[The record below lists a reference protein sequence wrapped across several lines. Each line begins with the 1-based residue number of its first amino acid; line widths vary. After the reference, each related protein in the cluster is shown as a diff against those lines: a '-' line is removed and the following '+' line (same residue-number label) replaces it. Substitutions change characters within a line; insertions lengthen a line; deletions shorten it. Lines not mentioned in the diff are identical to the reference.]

1 MKVLQRYF
9 AVEIIRSV
17 FFVTLALLA
26 LITFFDLMAELRSV
40 SQNGYQLQHAF
51 LYVILGIPNNI
62 YDFMPIA
69 VLIGTIY
76 VMAQFAQNSEFTIMR
91 ASSMS
96 SKVAAIM
103 LGKVAFVFIIGTFIL
118 GELVAPISEKT
129 ANKVKLN
136 ATGASVTQGFRS
148 GLWAK
153 DLIHHNGV
161 EGLVTGSRFFNVK
174 EVLPD
179 RTLIGVKIYEFDT
192 DFHLTKEINAQ
203 SANYAEKNIWQL
215 VEVTE
220 THFPKNLVTEE
231 MSSENTLKYK
241 SKKIVSEITPDILAV
256 LFIDDPDHM
265 SAYDLFSYAQHLN
278 ESKQNAERYKVAFWK
293 KLTYPFTVLVMMALA
308 LPFAFLHARN
318 GGISLRIFSGI
329 MIGMVFYIVNS
340 LFSHVGLLNTWP
352 AFLTAIF
359 PSILFFILAMLGLR
373 YVERN

>member
-1 MKVLQRYF
+1 MKILQRYF
-9 AVEIIRSV
+9 ATEIIQAV

-26 LITFFDLMAELRSV
+26 LITFFDLMSELRSIN
-40 SQNGYQLQHAF
+40 QNGYQLQHAL
-51 LYVILGIPNNI
+51 LYVLLGVPNNI

-96 SKVAAIM
+96 SQTAAVM
-103 LGKVAFVFIIGTFIL
+103 LGKIAFVFVIITLFI
-118 GELVAPISEKT
+118 GEIVAPISEKT

-153 DLIHHNGV
+153 DLIHLNGIKGQV
-161 EGLVTGSRFFNVK
+161 IGSRFFNVK

-179 RTLIGVKIYEFDT
+179 RTLLGVKIYEFDT
-192 DFHLTKEINAQ
+192 DFHLTKEINSKRAV
-203 SANYAEKNIWQL
+203 YAEKNVWQL
-215 VEVTE
+215 FDVTE

-241 SKKIVSEITPDILAV
+241 SKKIISEITPDILAV
-256 LFIDDPDHM
+256 LFIEDPDKM
-265 SAYDLFSYAQHLN
+265 SAFDLFSYTQHLN
-278 ESKQNAERYKVAFWK
+278 ENKQNSERYKVAFWK
-293 KLTYPFTVLVMMALA
+293 KLTYPLTILVMMALA

-340 LFSHVGLLNTWP
+340 LFSHLGLLNTWP

-359 PSILFFILAMLGLR
+359 PSILFFILAVFGLR

>member
-9 AVEIIRSV
+9 ATEIIQAV

-26 LITFFDLMAELRSV
+26 LITFFDLMSELRSIN
-40 SQNGYQLQHAF
+40 QNGYQLQHAL
-51 LYVILGIPNNI
+51 LYVLLGIPNNI

-96 SKVAAIM
+96 SQIAAGM
-103 LGKVAFVFIIGTFIL
+103 LFKIALIFVIATFFI
-118 GELVAPISEKT
+118 GEIVAPISEKT

-153 DLIHHNGV
+153 DLIHQNGV
-161 EGLVTGSRFFNVK
+161 KGAITGSRFFNVK

-179 RTLIGVKIYEFDT
+179 RTLMGVKIYEFDT

-203 SANYAEKNIWQL
+203 RAIYSEKNVWKLI
-215 VEVTE
+215 EVTE

-231 MSSENTLKYK
+231 ISSENTLKLK
-241 SKKIVSEITPDILAV
+241 SKKIISEITPDILAV
-256 LFIDDPDHM
+256 LFIEDPDRM
-265 SAYDLFSYAQHLN
+265 SAYDLFSYTQHLN
-278 ESKQNAERYKVAFWK
+278 ENKQNSDRYKVAFWK
-293 KLTYPFTVLVMMALA
+293 KLTYPLTILVMMALA

-329 MIGMVFYIVNS
+329 MIGMFFYIVNS
-340 LFSHVGLLNTWP
+340 LFSHLGLLNTWP

-359 PSILFFILAMLGLR
+359 PSVLFFILAVFGLR